1 MSSTNCPN
9 CNAPI
14 NPAKYT
20 CEYCGS
26 YVIMDTGNGTN
37 YSRDMFLSVSRPKNY
52 KGIYMYGRLLNPEE
66 YPVRTGMANLYRSMC
81 NGAGGH
87 LVLTNKSFMFC
98 SHGLNLHFEPSEDE
112 KDVFIDDIA
121 FVEKKTVAFLSKRL
135 IITLKNNQKRTF
147 IVYGLDDWY
156 EQALKALNGEFTPL
170 PSFAQHITEYAEDSH
185 QEQASSHQTNY
196 IEELKQLKDL
206 LDAGIITEEEFAI
219 KKRAL
224 LKL

>member
-87 LVLTNKSFMFC
+87 LVLTNKRFMFC

-135 IITLKNNQKRTF
+135 IITLKNNQK
-147 IVYGLDDWY
+147 
-156 EQALKALNGEFTPL
+156 
-170 PSFAQHITEYAEDSH
+170 
-185 QEQASSHQTNY
+185 
-196 IEELKQLKDL
+196 
-206 LDAGIITEEEFAI
+206 
-219 KKRAL
+219 
-224 LKL
+224 

>member
-37 YSRDMFLSVSRPKNY
+37 YSRDMFLSVSRHKNY

-87 LVLTNKSFMFC
+87 LVLTNKRFMFC
-98 SHGLNLHFEPSEDE
+98 SHGLNLHFEPS
-112 KDVFIDDIA
+112 
-121 FVEKKTVAFLSKRL
+121 
-135 IITLKNNQKRTF
+135 
-147 IVYGLDDWY
+147 
-156 EQALKALNGEFTPL
+156 
-170 PSFAQHITEYAEDSH
+170 
-185 QEQASSHQTNY
+185 
-196 IEELKQLKDL
+196 
-206 LDAGIITEEEFAI
+206 
-219 KKRAL
+219 
-224 LKL
+224 